1 MLTGLR
7 FSDRFDI
14 LLKIITMRINN
25 RERSFIHSKKGKKK
39 KKEARVRL
47 FPSTI
52 STLFS
57 FFFFRDIRRSSTH
70 DFTNYSKRQLIV
82 RHREQ
87 LSIIET
93 SLSLTQRLQLKLVVI
108 GNFSSFLSI
117 LFLYSFWMTFEC
129 LTYERKKEGNVKG
142 HEKKKRSSKKL
153 YSFVKR

>member
-57 FFFFRDIRRSSTH
+57 FFFSRYTKIIHARFYELFEATAYCQTSWTAVDNRDESFVNTEAPVKTRRYRQFLFLFVDSFSIFFLNDVWMSDIR
-70 DFTNYSKRQLIV
+70 K
-82 RHREQ
+82 E
-87 LSIIET
+87 
-93 SLSLTQRLQLKLVVI
+93 K
-108 GNFSSFLSI
+108 G
-117 LFLYSFWMTFEC
+117 
-129 LTYERKKEGNVKG
+129 RKCEGPW
-142 HEKKKRSSKKL
+142 KKKRSSKKL